1 MYNLRKIIS
10 ICLLVAGVGVS
21 AQKVYDIHP
30 VPQEQVKTEGTCRFT
45 PTVTVV
51 AEKAIDMPTMARA
64 TEVLR
69 EHGIKAVFAK
79 KAIKGSATIYL
90 GVNGSKGV
98 ADKAAKK
105 LALKRDIFGNKKFD
119 RHILSLTS
127 DKGLAKLVILGEN
140 TNAVFFGLASLEQ
153 MLDNG
158 NDNLQCVNIYDY
170 ADIKDRGV
178 IEGYYGMPYSV
189 AVTKD
194 LLHFMMRNK
203 MNSYMYGAK
212 SDAYHSQ
219 YWDKPYPSTLTDEQK
234 SMGCFTADNMKEIC
248 EVSAATKVNFIW
260 AIHPGKAFTGNDDNV
275 IDRIIGKFE
284 LMHDLGV
291 RQFAVFVD
299 DVGVPTDAPTL
310 ALNAK
315 RLTDLQNAMD
325 KKWNFKGAVPA
336 DTLKPLHFVPQLYA
350 YGWEKPQTR
359 VNFYKALSNTPHK
372 TQVYI
377 TGKATWSVPNNTDLN
392 VIETDFGR
400 GVAWW
405 WNYPCNDNA
414 DAWTF
419 PADMYSNFVDMPS
432 IESNSTLPK
441 HLEHCASLLSNPM
454 QQGEIAKIPLFSIA
468 DYAWNNSEFNSVES
482 WKAALPAVVGKQFA
496 PALESV
502 IPYLRINDPEEFGAM
517 VNAYKNGGDASQLKA
532 VLENIAKNCK
542 FLNGMK
548 YSSIK
553 EQSLFHEDIC
563 PWILKLGAT
572 AQVVNELMDIAAMS
586 QTDVEKQARYDAV
599 AAKAKALTNAPEYSV
614 LALEGM
620 GGGIGKQIYN
630 VEFAKKY
637 LTPFVS
643 YLLEKANPQSDKK

>member
-1 MYNLRKIIS
+1 MYIRNLRKILS
-10 ICLLVAGVGVS
+10 VCLLAAGLGVS
-21 AQKVYDIHP
+21 AQRVYNIYP
-30 VPQEQVKTEGTCRFT
+30 IPQEQVRTEGSCRFT

-51 AEKAIDMPTMARA
+51 AEKGIDEPTKARA

-69 EHGIKAVFAK
+69 EHGLKAVFAK
-79 KAIKGSATIYL
+79 KATNGNAAIYL

-98 ADKAAKK
+98 ADKMAKK

-127 DKGLAKLVILGEN
+127 ADGLAKLVVLGEN

-158 NDNLQCVNIYDY
+158 TANLPCATIYDY

-189 AVTKD
+189 EVTKD
-194 LLHFMMRNK
+194 LLHFMMRYK

-219 YWDKPYPSTLTDEQK
+219 YWDKPYPATLTEEQK

-248 EVSAATKVNFIW
+248 KVSAATKVNFIW
-260 AIHPGKAFTGNDDNV
+260 AIHPGKAFTGKDDNV
-275 IDRIIGKFE
+275 TDRIMGKFE
-284 LMHDLGV
+284 LMHGLGV

-325 KKWNFKGAVPA
+325 KKWNYKGAIPA

-377 TGKATWSVPNNTDLN
+377 TGKQVWTVPNNHDLD
-392 VIETDFGR
+392 VVETDFGR

-419 PADMYSNFVDMPS
+419 PADMYSNFVDMPE
-432 IESNSTLPK
+432 IDGKSTLPK
-441 HLEHCASLLSNPM
+441 SLEHCASLLSNPM

-468 DYAWNNSEFNSVES
+468 DFAWNNSEFSSVES
-482 WKAALPAVVGKQFA
+482 WKAALPAVIGRKDYA
-496 PALESV
+496 KALQNI
-502 IPYLRINDPEEFGAM
+502 IPYLRVNDPEELGAM
-517 VNAYKNGGDASQLKA
+517 IDAYKNGGDAAQLKS
-532 VLENIAKNCK
+532 VLQNVERNCAALGGLK
-542 FLNGMK
+542 F
-548 YSSIK
+548 SSIK
-553 EQSLFHEDIC
+553 AQSLFYADIR
-563 PWILKLGAT
+563 PWLLKLEAT
-572 AQVVNELMDIAAMS
+572 ANVANELIDIAAMPKG
-586 QTDVEKQARYDAV
+586 DAARKARYEAA
-599 AAKAKALTNAPEYSV
+599 AAKAKALNEAPEFSV

-620 GGGIGKQIYN
+620 GGGIGKQVYN
-630 VEFAKKY
+630 VQFAKKH
-637 LTPFVS
+637 LTPFVA
-643 YLLEKANPQSDKK
+643 YLLEKAK

>member
-1 MYNLRKIIS
+1 MYIRNLRKILS
-10 ICLLVAGVGVS
+10 VCLLAAGLGVS
-21 AQKVYDIHP
+21 AQKVYNIYP
-30 VPQEQVKTEGTCRFT
+30 IPQELVRTEGSCRFT
-45 PTVTVV
+45 PTVTVI
-51 AEKAIDMPTMARA
+51 AEKGIDEPTKARA

-69 EHGIKAVFAK
+69 EHGLKAVFAK
-79 KAIKGSATIYL
+79 KATNGNAAIYL

-98 ADKAAKK
+98 ADKMAKK

-119 RHILSLTS
+119 RHILSLTAAG
-127 DKGLAKLVILGEN
+127 GLAKLVVLGEN

-158 NDNLQCVNIYDY
+158 TDNLPCATIYDY

-189 AVTKD
+189 EVTKD
-194 LLHFMMRNK
+194 LLHFMMRYK

-219 YWDKPYPSTLTDEQK
+219 YWDKPYPATLTEEQK

-248 EVSAATKVNFIW
+248 KVSAATKVNFIW
-260 AIHPGKAFTGNDDNV
+260 AIHPGKAFTGKDDNV
-275 IDRIIGKFE
+275 IDRIMGKFG
-284 LMHDLGV
+284 LMHGLGV

-325 KKWNFKGAVPA
+325 KKWNFKGATPA

-377 TGKATWSVPNNTDLN
+377 TGKQVWTVPNNNDLD
-392 VIETDFGR
+392 VVETDFGR

-419 PADMYSNFVDMPS
+419 PADMYSNFVDMPE
-432 IESNSTLPK
+432 IDGNSTLPK
-441 HLEHCASLLSNPM
+441 SLEHCASLLSNPM

-468 DYAWNNSEFNSVES
+468 DFAWNNSEFNSVES
-482 WKAALPAVVGKQFA
+482 WKAALPAVIGRKDYA
-496 PALESV
+496 KALQNI
-502 IPYLRINDPEEFGAM
+502 IPYLRVNDPEELGAM
-517 VNAYKNGGDASQLKA
+517 IAAYKNGGDAAQLKS
-532 VLENIAKNCK
+532 VLKNIERNCVALGGLK
-542 FLNGMK
+542 F
-548 YSSIK
+548 SSIK
-553 EQSLFHEDIC
+553 AQSLFYDDIR
-563 PWILKLGAT
+563 PWLLKLEAT
-572 AQVVNELMDIAAMS
+572 ANVANELIDIVAMPNGDAAKK
-586 QTDVEKQARYDAV
+586 TRYEAA
-599 AAKAKALTNAPEYSV
+599 AAKAKALSEAPEFSV

-620 GGGIGKQIYN
+620 GGGIGKQVYN
-630 VEFAKKY
+630 VQFAKKH
-637 LTPFVS
+637 LTPFVA
-643 YLLEKANPQSDKK
+643 YLLEKAK